1 MFGYITSILGFQGL
15 LQSANTGPGHASSP
29 STSQPQASCRGYG
42 WSLPRQDIR
51 LRVSNKNSSLVRI
64 FGFPPQEDYPE
75 SIWYPPPVL
84 GRDGPY
90 IQYLL
95 SESPA
100 SVKYVVGDDWRSRLR
115 SGPEYSP
122 TELCE
127 KEVVLR
133 PSTSSGNTCDAQAT
147 SNDDPAVLAEE
158 RAHSLRMRRC
168 GAVAICAEDD
178 IRHYDAEQMN
188 IAPKYLFGWP
198 ATGVFWVLRPP
209 WKQAAPEKS
218 KDHLMIDEERMNDM
232 MESALRDE
240 IYHALADKVKRQED
254 MEDVCRLLEETGA
267 RFYAAIEDSPEAV
280 ELGFTDF

>member
-1 MFGYITSILGFQGL
+1 MFGYVASILGFQGQL
-15 LQSANTGPGHASSP
+15 SSTNSKTGHASSP
-29 STSQPQASCRGYG
+29 STPQLQASCQGYG
-42 WSLPRQDIR
+42 WTLPRQDIR

-75 SIWYPPPVL
+75 AMWYPPPVL

-95 SESPA
+95 GKSPA
-100 SVKYVVGDDWRSRLR
+100 SVKYVMGDDWHSRLQ
-115 SGPEYSP
+115 SDPECSL
-122 TELCE
+122 TELCK

-133 PSTSSGNTCDAQAT
+133 PSISSGNTCDTQAT

-158 RAHSLRMRRC
+158 RAHSLRMRCC
-168 GAVAICAEDD
+168 GAVAICAQDD

-198 ATGVFWVLRPP
+198 ATGGVWVLRPP

-218 KDHLMIDEERMNDM
+218 TDHLMTDEERMNDM
-232 MESALRDE
+232 MERALRDE
-240 IYHALADKVKRQED
+240 IYHALADKVNRQED